1 MYGSFVLLEISW
13 FMRIKHIADLH
24 SLSVVQGGS
33 NELSDLKIK
42 ILYKKKYFFFSL
54 FYFKNIFEH
63 QDLNFAHPNHK

>member
-13 FMRIKHIADLH
+13 FMRLKHIADLH

-42 ILYKKKYFFFSL
+42 ILYKKNFFF
-54 FYFKNIFEH
+54 
-63 QDLNFAHPNHK
+63 

>member
-13 FMRIKHIADLH
+13 FMRLKHIADLH

-42 ILYKKKYFFFSL
+42 ILYKKIYIYIFLAYFTL
-54 FYFKNIFEH
+54 KIF
-63 QDLNFAHPNHK
+63 LNTKT

>member
-13 FMRIKHIADLH
+13 FMRLKHIADLH

-42 ILYKKKYFFFSL
+42 ILYIKKKLLAYFTL
-54 FYFKNIFEH
+54 KNISEH
-63 QDLNFAHPNHK
+63 QDLNFAHPNH